1 MKLVRRFYTCVL
13 SAVCGC
19 THVITMEDFVQ
30 TVDQHNHETINNVW
44 YVGSKGKYDFFRH
57 NTTLYSCT
65 YKIYD
70 GMADTTPRTHL
81 SRRSMTCFISF
92 MNSSGK
98 RNSNHEAHCNCIDC
112 TLLDEFGFFGI
123 TLKPYRSTI

>member
-13 SAVCGC
+13 FAVCGC

-44 YVGSKGKYDFFRH
+44 YMGSKGKYDFFRH

-70 GMADTTPRTHL
+70 GMADTTDRISLTSNRDKWLLIKGNSCIVMDRIKATPCNITNAVIIFSNTNKYNNGG
-81 SRRSMTCFISF
+81 SRILR
-92 MNSSGK
+92 
-98 RNSNHEAHCNCIDC
+98 
-112 TLLDEFGFFGI
+112 
-123 TLKPYRSTI
+123 

>member
-13 SAVCGC
+13 FAVCGC
-19 THVITMEDFVQ
+19 THVTTMEDFVQ

-44 YVGSKGKYDFFRH
+44 YMGSKGKYDFFRH

-70 GMADTTPRTHL
+70 GMTDANDR
-81 SRRSMTCFISF
+81 ISLTSNRGKWLLIKGNSCLV
-92 MNSSGK
+92 MNRIKAPPFNVTNAVIIFSNT
-98 RNSNHEAHCNCIDC
+98 NSYKNGENLI
-112 TLLDEFGFFGI
+112 L
-123 TLKPYRSTI
+123 R